1 MSSDYQLIDS
11 GRGRRLERF
20 GQFLIDRPCTQA
32 LWEKRASKSTWKEAD
47 AFFERINDREG
58 KWHYRSKVPSSWT
71 ISLDEV
77 ILKLSPTPFGHLGI
91 FPEHLGTWHWL
102 KDRITSLKVEQ
113 PRILNL
119 FAYTGAS
126 TMVCAKAGA
135 FVVHLDAS
143 RPVVG
148 WAKENA
154 ELSFIP
160 KDRIAWV
167 LDDVTK
173 FLAREER
180 RGKRYDGIILD
191 PPTFGRGPKK
201 ELFKIEEDMIELF
214 SACSRLLSATPNRFL
229 LASCH
234 TPGITPQILANTLTD
249 ILPRGKYEWGEMV
262 NEGENT
268 CPLPT
273 GIFCR
278 WVASS

>member
-1 MSSDYQLIDS
+1 MSADYQLIDS
-11 GRGRRLERF
+11 GHGRRLERF
-20 GQFLIDRPCTQA
+20 GPYTIDRPCTQA
-32 LWEKRASKSTWKEAD
+32 LWSPRKGKNIWKQAD

-58 KWHYRSKVPSSWT
+58 KWHYRNKIPPFWT
-71 ISLDEV
+71 IGIEDVS
-77 ILKLSPTPFGHLGI
+77 LKLSPTPFGHLGI
-91 FPEHLGTWHWL
+91 FPEHLGTWSWL
-102 KDRITSLKVEQ
+102 KERLENLEVEQ

-126 TMVCAKAGA
+126 TMICAQSGA

-143 RPVVG
+143 RPVIS

-154 ELSFIP
+154 QLSKIP

-167 LDDVTK
+167 LDDVGK

-180 RGKRYDGIILD
+180 RGNTYDGIILD

-201 ELFKIEEDMIELF
+201 ELFKIEENLRGLL
-214 SACSRLLSATPNRFL
+214 SACSRLLNQGAGRFI

-234 TPGITPQILANTLTD
+234 TPGITPQILANALGDHLPKSELTTQ
-249 ILPRGKYEWGEMV
+249 GEMV
-262 NEGENT
+262 NEGEGT

-273 GIFCR
+273 GIFSH
-278 WVASS
+278 WVST